1 MIMILKKIKTKNGL
15 KNRKRRT
22 ALTIARLYLMS
33 QENEFYIL
41 KQLKKQKK
49 TKAKK
54 QTKSQPNRVI
64 SQNVCN
70 RGKICW
76 RLKKTRGMQSK
87 PRDPYRKWL
96 NRGTSF
102 QTYSQPFLLYQWRH
116 RKRCYIKKVDIS
128 PVLHRLPVH
137 PDELHA
143 HVYFMSPLTHMACS
157 AHWCLTQ

>member
-1 MIMILKKIKTKNGL
+1 MKNKADNAPITLGEIVMIMILKKIKTKNGL

-54 QTKSQPNRVI
+54 QTKIQPNRVI

-70 RGKICW
+70 RGKI
-76 RLKKTRGMQSK
+76 TH
-87 PRDPYRKWL
+87 
-96 NRGTSF
+96 
-102 QTYSQPFLLYQWRH
+102 LLAVEKDSRYA
-116 RKRCYIKKVDIS
+116 I
-128 PVLHRLPVH
+128 
-137 PDELHA
+137 
-143 HVYFMSPLTHMACS
+143 
-157 AHWCLTQ
+157 

>member
-1 MIMILKKIKTKNGL
+1 MKNKADNAPITLGEIVMIMILKKIKTKNGL

-54 QTKSQPNRVI
+54 QTKIQPNRVI

-70 RGKICW
+70 RGKITH
-76 RLKKTRGMQSK
+76 LLTVKKDSR
-87 PRDPYRKWL
+87 YA
-96 NRGTSF
+96 
-102 QTYSQPFLLYQWRH
+102 
-116 RKRCYIKKVDIS
+116 I
-128 PVLHRLPVH
+128 
-137 PDELHA
+137 
-143 HVYFMSPLTHMACS
+143 
-157 AHWCLTQ
+157 